1 MNLMMRT
8 AGALGLLLL
17 TQQPPIVLR
26 VTRAFPELQWCQ
38 PVRPLCDT
46 AGIMQI

>member
-1 MNLMMRT
+1 MMRT
-8 AGALGLLLL
+8 VGALGMLLL

-26 VTRAFPELQWCQ
+26 VTQAFPELQWCQ